1 MNDKLRFGLIG
12 CGAQGRYLS
21 EALRLTGAAELV
33 ACADVR
39 PEAAQATAAHCGWER
54 TYADLHAMFEREEL
68 DAAIVAVVHDQL
80 QPCGLAV
87 VESGR
92 HLFIE
97 KPMALTAASGRELT
111 AAARAAGKKMMVG
124 YTLPFMPAR
133 VRLKNLIRQ
142 GAVGTVRH
150 ITAGQLI
157 GGIGGWLARPEHGG
171 GPLLYIGTHVI
182 HQVLDLVGAAPERVF
197 AEIAFTESGVDAETL
212 FSVHFADGVT
222 AQFTVS
228 QRLGGRYGWIDV
240 FGDAGRIHSEW
251 ESNALTVQ
259 SRNLPAYGDPTT
271 IEVPAEATGPPV
283 RLGDMA
289 SVNACRYSRAWAAE
303 FVEFIAAIRE
313 DRRPRVTG
321 EDGVRVLEITDAV
334 FDSGRS
340 GRPVL
345 FRKGPDRPVGEQA
358 RG

>member
-21 EALRLTGAAELV
+21 EALRLTGAAELI

-39 PEAAQATAAHCGWER
+39 PEAAQAAAAHCG
-54 TYADLHAMFEREEL
+54 YKHFYSDLHDLLEQEEL
-68 DAAIVAVVHDQL
+68 DAVVVAVVHDQL

-87 VESGR
+87 VASGR

-97 KPMALTAASGRELT
+97 KPMALTAAAGRELA
-111 AAARAAGKKMMVG
+111 AAARSAGKKMMVG

-133 VRLKNLIRQ
+133 VRLKELVRQ
-142 GAVGTVRH
+142 GAVGAVVH
-150 ITAGQLI
+150 LAAGQLI

-182 HQVLDLVGAAPERVF
+182 YQVLDLIDAAPERVF
-197 AEIAFTESGVDAETL
+197 AEIAFTESGVDAEAL
-212 FSVHFADGVT
+212 FSVRFAGGIT

-228 QRLGGRYGWIDV
+228 QRLGCRYGWIDV

-251 ESNALTVQ
+251 ESNALTVH
-259 SRNLPAYGDPTT
+259 SRDLAAYRDPTT
-271 IEVPAEATGPPV
+271 IEVPAEVVGPTA

-303 FVEFIAAIRE
+303 FVEFIGAIRE
-313 DRRPRVTG
+313 DRRPRVAG

-334 FDSGRS
+334 FASGRA
-340 GRPVL
+340 GRPVCIP
-345 FRKGPDRPVGEQA
+345 RS
-358 RG
+358 